1 MNVVRAGVNLT
12 AKNFECAAA
21 NSTYR
26 YLITILSAI
35 SIPAIN
41 FTKEVVH
48 TGLDDERDD
57 SWRIWSMRELK
68 SWWLKKKFNHEDLL
82 LHPSGDR
89 PLRFKSKLN
98 KSHYINNQ

>member
-1 MNVVRAGVNLT
+1 MNLT

-21 NSTYR
+21 NSAYR

-35 SIPAIN
+35 SIAAIN
-41 FTKEVVH
+41 FIQDVVH
-48 TGLDDERDD
+48 TEFDDEQDD

-68 SWWLKKKFNHEDLL
+68 SWWLKKKFDHEDLL

-89 PLRFKSKLN
+89 PLHSKSKLN